1 VGRDGAPAVA
11 QKVPCD
17 PDRKAGLQQTRRSL
31 DSALFFIDEV
41 YFHMKELLTGG
52 CMLRQGIDLVIE
64 GTGVFVSSDGAGKH
78 IKAGA
83 KKVIYLSPL
92 IAFI

>member
-1 VGRDGAPAVA
+1 
-11 QKVPCD
+11 
-17 PDRKAGLQQTRRSL
+17 
-31 DSALFFIDEV
+31 
-41 YFHMKELLTGG
+41 
-52 CMLRQGIDLVIE
+52 MLRQGIDLVIE